1 MVNLKVSISKLK
13 LKTPILLASGVLGSS
28 YSTIN
33 RVIRE
38 VRVGAIVTKSFTWK
52 PKVGYKTP
60 IVAYTKV
67 GIVNAVGLTNPGYR
81 ALKEILG
88 NIVKNDVPIVVS
100 IAAST
105 PKECVEIA
113 SFAEENGADAVELNL
128 SCPHVKGHGLEIGQ
142 DPEYVSKMVHEVKSV
157 LKIPVIVKLGL
168 TDRIVDSALKAE
180 KAGADAISAINSIRS
195 VVIDVYARKPVLS
208 NTYGGLSGPAIHP
221 IAVRVVFDLYKNI
234 EIPIIGIGG
243 IVDWV
248 DAVEFFLAGAS
259 AVAVAS
265 AIAVKGLKVIDE
277 IIKGIEEYMI
287 KEGFREISEL
297 VGLAHRN

>member
-13 LKTPILLASGVLGSS
+13 LKTPIILASGVLGSS

-38 VRVGAIVTKSFTWK
+38 TRIGAIVTKSFTWE
-52 PKVGYKTP
+52 PRVGYNTP
-60 IVAYTKV
+60 IVAYTKA

-81 ALKEILG
+81 ALKEILS
-88 NIVKNDVPIVVS
+88 NIVKNDAPIVVS

-105 PKECVEIA
+105 PKEYAEIA

-142 DPEYVSKMVHEVKSV
+142 DPEYVGKIVHEVRSV

-180 KAGADAISAINSIRS
+180 KAGADAVSAINSIRS
-195 VVIDVYARKPVLS
+195 VVIDVYARKPILS
-208 NTYGGLSGPAIHP
+208 NIYGGLSGPAIHP

-243 IVDWV
+243 VTDWV

-259 AVAVAS
+259 AVAIAS
-265 AIAVKGLKVIDE
+265 VIAVKGLKVIDE
-277 IIKGIEEYMI
+277 IIKGIEEYMD
-287 KEGFREISEL
+287 KEGFQKISEL
-297 VGLAHRN
+297 VGLAHGN